1 MDADATVTRPE
12 LPSAGAATARAA
24 AWILAYLV
32 LVFAPLVL
40 VALFGPPPHGGTAA
54 WLGRAAALL
63 AFPVLVMQV
72 VLGSRLKPLHRPFG
86 LDAVML
92 FHKGM
97 ALVAVS
103 LLVAHPLLIAWGER
117 AWGILALDSAWQIWL
132 GKGALLLLLL
142 GLLGA
147 ALRGGRVLPYQRW
160 RFAHKSMVLVPA
172 LAFVHAVLVGHDLQS
187 AVPMAMWWVLGAVL
201 VGAFAWRNLFY
212 PRIGRRRYRVSEVRP
227 ASREAYTLSLAPDD
241 GRPPPVWNPGQFM
254 FLVLDLPG
262 RGREEHPFTISAA
275 PGEGGTPAVTIKK
288 SGDFTGGID
297 AVRTGDR
304 VRLDAPFGR
313 FSHVHHEAEALVFV
327 TGGIG
332 ITPVRSML
340 RQLQDDGG
348 GPPSV
353 LIDANRTEAD
363 IAFRRELDQLGDWIR
378 VVHVLSEPGEGWDGP
393 TGLVTAD
400 MIHRY
405 AGQLLPRAQVYLCG
419 PPPMTKSLLAELR
432 SMGVERSRIHH
443 ERFSL

>member
-1 MDADATVTRPE
+1 MDADATITRPE
-12 LPSAGAATARAA
+12 LPTAGATAARAGL
-24 AWILAYLV
+24 WILAYLV
-32 LVFAPLVL
+32 LVSAPLVL

-54 WLGRAAALL
+54 RLGRAAALV

-72 VLGSRLKPLHRPFG
+72 VLGSRLKPVHRPFG

-97 ALVAVS
+97 ALVAAS
-103 LLVAHPLLIAWGER
+103 LLVAHPLLIAWGENE
-117 AWGILALDSAWQIWL
+117 WGILSLDSPWQVWL
-132 GKGALLLLLL
+132 GKAALLLLLL

-147 ALRGGRVLPYQRW
+147 ALRGRRVLPYQRW
-160 RFAHKSMVLVPA
+160 RLAHKSMVLVPA
-172 LAFVHAVLVGHDLQS
+172 VAFFHAVLIGPDLQ
-187 AVPMAMWWVLGAVL
+187 AAAPAAMWWVLGAL
-201 VGAFAWRNLFY
+201 LFGAFAWRNLFY
-212 PRIGRRRYRVSEVRP
+212 PRIGRRRFRVSEVRP
-227 ASREAYTLSLAPDD
+227 VSRGATTLSLAPDD
-241 GRPPPVWNPGQFM
+241 GRLPPAWNPGQFM
-254 FLVLDLPG
+254 FLVLDLPE
-262 RGREEHPFTISAA
+262 RGREEHPFTISAS
-275 PGEGGTPAVTIKK
+275 PGEGGSLAVTIKK
-288 SGDFTGGID
+288 SGDFTDGID
-297 AVRTGDR
+297 TVRTGDR

-313 FSHVHHEAEALVFV
+313 FSHVHHQTEALVFV

-363 IAFRRELDQLGDWIR
+363 IAFRRELDQLGDWIQ
-378 VVHVLSEPGEGWDGP
+378 VVHVLSEPGEDWEGP

-400 MIHRY
+400 MIRRY
-405 AGQLLPRAQVYLCG
+405 AGQLLDKAHVFLCG
-419 PPPMTKSLLAELR
+419 PPPMMKSLLAELR
-432 SMGVERSRIHH
+432 LLGIDRNRIHH